1 VARRLKWRVVFH
13 DTARVAGAAQRV
25 LARCAASGA
34 HATPPPD
41 PSVQISRKIAS
52 VVSACA
58 MNPPVKES
66 VRNRG
71 MAVV

>member
-1 VARRLKWRVVFH
+1 
-13 DTARVAGAAQRV
+13 V

-41 PSVQISRKIAS
+41 PSVQISLKIAS